1 MVKIITFF
9 VLLIFVE
16 IVYSQQT
23 VDNDKAHRRYW
34 YYRTRMINDFMKIGK
49 EQGACIVLAQR
60 NYLEDNS
67 GLPELMSKVGPD
79 QIEISN

>member
-1 MVKIITFF
+1 
-9 VLLIFVE
+9 
-16 IVYSQQT
+16 
-23 VDNDKAHRRYW
+23 
-34 YYRTRMINDFMKIGK
+34 MINDFMKIGK
-49 EQGACIVLAQR
+49 DQGSCIVLAQR

>member
-1 MVKIITFF
+1 MHISF
-9 VLLIFVE
+9 
-16 IVYSQQT
+16 SQVN
-23 VDNDKAHRRYW
+23 VDNDKAHRPYW

-49 EQGACIVLAQR
+49 DQGSCIVLAQR

-67 GLPELMSKVGPD
+67 GLPELMPKVGPD